1 MSKHKHILFV
11 YLLIFRVLLCGAEPV
26 KKPLAFY
33 LKNLPIERVG
43 EYSDAK
49 IKAGLLSDGFIVI
62 DVDCSDFPRTSP
74 ELEDALVRFHKNC
87 ASIYTSYEDSTQ
99 VVDLTRVFYVPQGYT
114 VTCDIPVW
122 NTLEHG
128 ASGSSE
134 WVMDTW
140 NSYIVPRF
148 GVAEVSVPDQ
158 MHNRDGSPLDWNLY
172 MDIIHPSG
180 KASKRV
186 PLLMIFGS
194 ITPRMASFRPD
205 RSLDRVYRSIFPL
218 GFLTSGYAVAVTD
231 HGYNPLVSSWGHFT
245 QYTLDDFNA
254 NASSSAFIRY
264 VRAHQDL
271 YNLDGRVG
279 TMGISKAS
287 YSSVRVADKNNALG
301 DESLLFGGVINEKPQ
316 PWQGVDSHADV
327 VYAAAGIGAERVFR
341 YVGEHTAPMITSAGM
356 YDEYRQWEVYPEVV
370 RFMSSVDNP
379 HLSFWMED
387 MGHTFPC
394 MGEDQATG
402 VSRYVLFKRFFD
414 HFLKSSSADALFVL
428 PKENASD
435 VDVYGRTRVIPE
447 NENLPKGLPL
457 SMLPSAIGYF
467 HQAYPFAGSY
477 AGMLMRLAT
486 GEQKYVVFRDF
497 YERYIAHAGE
507 FVVLAS
513 DRIFPVGLPEL
524 EAYAPVTIRF
534 LEEYSLAEISEKV
547 RIVNMTDGSSVP
559 GTWTV
564 FMKGTCFTFTPE
576 DPMISGV
583 SYRII
588 IPSTVRSL
596 LGGTP
601 SNTVMRDF
609 TVNIDNF
616 VP

>member
-1 MSKHKHILFV
+1 MSRAVHHILFV
-11 YLLIFRVLLCGAEPV
+11 SLFIFRVLLCGAEPV
-26 KKPLAFY
+26 KKPLVFY
-33 LKNLPIERVG
+33 LKNLPVERVG
-43 EYSDAK
+43 EYSDAE
-49 IKAGLLSDGFIVI
+49 IKAGLHRDGFIVI

-74 ELEDALVRFHKNC
+74 QLEDALVRFHKNC
-87 ASIYTSYEDSTQ
+87 ASVYASYEDSTQ
-99 VVDLTRVFYVPQGYT
+99 VVDLTRIFYVPEGYT

-128 ASGSSE
+128 ACGSAQ

-140 NSYIVPRF
+140 NSHIVSRF
-148 GVAEVSVPDQ
+148 GAAEVSSPDQ

-205 RSLDRVYRSIFPL
+205 RPLDRVYRSIFPF

-231 HGYNPLVSSWGHFT
+231 HGYNPLVSSWGHFK

-287 YSSVRVADKNNALG
+287 YSSVRVADRDNASG
-301 DESLLFGGVINEKPQ
+301 DESLLFGGVRNDKLQ

-327 VYAAAGIGAERVFR
+327 AYAAAGIGAERAFR
-341 YVGEHTAPMITSAGM
+341 YVGEHTAPLITSAGM

-370 RFMSSVDNP
+370 RYLSSIDHL

-394 MGEDQATG
+394 MGEDPATG
-402 VSRYVLFKRFFD
+402 ISRYVLFKRFFD
-414 HFLKSSSADALFVL
+414 HFLKASSADVLYIL
-428 PKENASD
+428 PKEDASD
-435 VDVYGRTRVIPE
+435 VDVWGRSRVIPVE
-447 NENLPKGLPL
+447 KNLPKGLPS
-457 SMLPSAIGYF
+457 SMLPSAMGYF
-467 HQAYPFAGSY
+467 HQAYPFASSY

-486 GEQKYVVFRDF
+486 GEQKYVVFKDF
-497 YERYIAHAGE
+497 HENYIRRPGD
-507 FVVLAS
+507 FTVLAS

-524 EAYAPVTIRF
+524 QACAPVTVRF
-534 LEEYSLAEISEKV
+534 LEEYSVSEISSKV
-547 RIVNMTDGSSVP
+547 SVCEVATGLP
-559 GTWTV
+559 VSGTWTSS
-564 FMKGTCFTFTPE
+564 MKGTCFNFIP
-576 DPMISGV
+576 DAPLQSGT
-583 SYRII
+583 SYRIT
-588 IPSTVRSL
+588 IPATLRSL
-596 LGGTP
+596 SGKSPARTM
-601 SNTVMRDF
+601 TRIF
-609 TVNIDNF
+609 TV
-616 VP
+616 VAQ

>member
-1 MSKHKHILFV
+1 MSGFVHVLFMC
-11 YLLIFRVLLCGAEPV
+11 LLIFRVLLCSAEPV

-33 LKNLPIERVG
+33 LKNLPCERIG
-43 EYSDAK
+43 ECSDAE
-49 IKAGLLSDGFIVI
+49 IKADLRENGFIVI
-62 DVDCSDFPRTSP
+62 DVDCSGFPRTSP
-74 ELEDALVRFHKNC
+74 ELEDALVHFHKDC
-87 ASIYTSYEDSTQ
+87 ASVYAPYENDGQ
-99 VVDLTRVFYVPQGYT
+99 KVDLTNIFYVPQGYT
-114 VTCDIPVW
+114 VTRNIPVW
-122 NTLEHG
+122 NILEHG
-128 ASGSSE
+128 AEGSAE

-140 NSYIVPRF
+140 NSHIVSRF
-148 GVAEVSVPDQ
+148 GVPPVSSPDQ
-158 MHNRDGSPLDWNLY
+158 MYSRDGSPLDWNLY
-172 MDIIHPSG
+172 MDIVHPSG
-180 KASKRV
+180 KATRHV

-205 RSLDRVYRSIFPL
+205 RPLDRVYRSIFPL

-231 HGYNPLVSSWGHFT
+231 HGYNPLVSSWGHFK

-279 TMGISKAS
+279 AMGISKAS
-287 YSSVRVADKNNALG
+287 YSSVRVADKDNALG
-301 DESLLFGGVINEKPQ
+301 DESLLFGGVRNEKPQ

-327 VYAAAGIGAERVFR
+327 AYAAAGIGAERAFR
-341 YVGEHTAPMITSAGM
+341 YVNEYTAPLIISAGM

-370 RFMSSVDNP
+370 RFLSGIDHL

-414 HFLKSSSADALFVL
+414 HFLKSSSADALYVL

-447 NENLPKGLPL
+447 NVNLPKGLPL

-486 GEQKYVVFRDF
+486 GEQKYVVFKDF
-497 YERYIAHAGE
+497 YERYIAHAGD
-507 FVVLAS
+507 FAVLAS

-559 GTWTV
+559 GSWTV
-564 FMKGTCFTFTPE
+564 FMKGTCFNFTPA
-576 DPMISGV
+576 DSMKSGV

-588 IPSTVRSL
+588 IPSTIRSL
-596 LGGTP
+596 LGRTP
-601 SNTVMRDF
+601 SNTIMRDF
-609 TVNIDNF
+609 TVTTDNF

>member
-62 DVDCSDFPRTSP
+62 DVD
-74 ELEDALVRFHKNC
+74 
-87 ASIYTSYEDSTQ
+87 
-99 VVDLTRVFYVPQGYT
+99 LTRVFYVPQGYT

-148 GVAEVSVPDQ
+148 GVDEVSVPDQ

-264 VRAHQDL
+264 VRAHQ
-271 YNLDGRVG
+271 YQVHGQF
-279 TMGISKAS
+279 S
-287 YSSVRVADKNNALG
+287 
-301 DESLLFGGVINEKPQ
+301 
-316 PWQGVDSHADV
+316 
-327 VYAAAGIGAERVFR
+327 
-341 YVGEHTAPMITSAGM
+341 
-356 YDEYRQWEVYPEVV
+356 
-370 RFMSSVDNP
+370 
-379 HLSFWMED
+379 
-387 MGHTFPC
+387 
-394 MGEDQATG
+394 
-402 VSRYVLFKRFFD
+402 
-414 HFLKSSSADALFVL
+414 
-428 PKENASD
+428 
-435 VDVYGRTRVIPE
+435 
-447 NENLPKGLPL
+447 
-457 SMLPSAIGYF
+457 
-467 HQAYPFAGSY
+467 
-477 AGMLMRLAT
+477 
-486 GEQKYVVFRDF
+486 
-497 YERYIAHAGE
+497 
-507 FVVLAS
+507 
-513 DRIFPVGLPEL
+513 
-524 EAYAPVTIRF
+524 
-534 LEEYSLAEISEKV
+534 
-547 RIVNMTDGSSVP
+547 
-559 GTWTV
+559 
-564 FMKGTCFTFTPE
+564 
-576 DPMISGV
+576 
-583 SYRII
+583 
-588 IPSTVRSL
+588 
-596 LGGTP
+596 
-601 SNTVMRDF
+601 
-609 TVNIDNF
+609 
-616 VP
+616 